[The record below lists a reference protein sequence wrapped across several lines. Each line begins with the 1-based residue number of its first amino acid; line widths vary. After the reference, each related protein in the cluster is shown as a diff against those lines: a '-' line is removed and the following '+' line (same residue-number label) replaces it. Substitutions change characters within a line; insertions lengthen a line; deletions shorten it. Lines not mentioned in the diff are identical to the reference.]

1 MSYDPQ
7 SHHRRSIRLKG
18 YDYSLAGVYFVTMV
32 SHQCA
37 TLFGDVVAGE
47 VQLNAIGR
55 IIESAWLALEDRFPK
70 IALDEFVIMPDHMH
84 AIIFIVGATPVGVN
98 SVGATTRVAPTDTP
112 AVKLGDVIGAF
123 KSIATHDII
132 VAVRRGDLPPFAGK
146 IWQRNY
152 YEHIIRNEKELA
164 QIRQYTRGNP
174 LRWPDD
180 AQL

>member
-1 MSYDPQ
+1 
-7 SHHRRSIRLKG
+7 
-18 YDYSLAGVYFVTMV
+18 
-32 SHQCA
+32 
-37 TLFGDVVAGE
+37 
-47 VQLNAIGR
+47 
-55 IIESAWLALEDRFPK
+55 
-70 IALDEFVIMPDHMH
+70 MPDHMH

-98 SVGATTRVAPTDTP
+98 SVGATLVVAPSLERATTRVAPTDTP
-112 AVKLGDVIGAF
+112 AVKLGDVIGGF